1 MIKNLI
7 YFFGLLLLTCC
18 TQNASVPAGQWQD
31 VRSEA
36 DLWQF
41 SPDRIRSVFFALDL
55 SQPALSEVNTQ
66 LSQGD
71 TVAAA
76 KALLKYYGEIDRSWV
91 LTAIETTTAE
101 NYLEV
106 ANALAFDTI
115 VHEGNPIKIPLNSS
129 LGWQWDY
136 TGPIKDDEFAYSLNG
151 HQYLPTLYL
160 AQKENKEGKYVS
172 TFDRLMKDW
181 VFQHPLPEKSD
192 SIYVVLDT
200 AQHIDYRDIGEVEWR
215 TIQAGQRLGSSWPQL
230 FYAFQREENFSQA
243 TRLLMLSSMLDQAGF
258 LRQYHKHGHNWTTM
272 EMNGLALFALAFPEF
287 KKSDDW
293 AVYSLQVMSD
303 EINRQVYPDG
313 VQTEVATKTQWV
325 ALQRF
330 ESIAGNFQKADRSI
344 SADYMTGVEKMYNYL
359 AYSMRPDGH
368 QPLNSDSDRE
378 DLRPR
383 VLAAAEKFNR
393 GDWRSIATNGKL
405 GVTPRI
411 GPSLTFPWAG
421 IHIMRSGWGDQSA
434 WSFFDNGPYG
444 TGHQHRDKLHLS
456 VAAFGKDLLVD
467 GGRFTHHDYF
477 SFDPK
482 IWRGYFRSSFS
493 HNVILVDG
501 NGQNAG
507 ATRAKAPL
515 VEGEDFVH
523 REGYDYAYGSFLD
536 GFENVKGKVSHSRSV
551 LYLHDKYWVVL
562 DHIDTDQQRKLQVLW
577 HYAPDCEVMLDGKN
591 ATSASKDNANLHI
604 VPSGNVNWEMEIV
617 KGQEEPFKQGWY
629 SANYGSREPNPTVIY
644 SADITGPAT
653 FVWVLIPARGLVPK
667 TNTQFKEHGG
677 LVTVTITD
685 EGKTPINI
693 DLPVKKNIS
702 KVKVY

>member
-1 MIKNLI
+1 MLRNII
-7 YFFGLLLLTCC
+7 YFFGLLLLTHCS
-18 TQNASVPAGQWQD
+18 QNESALPGKWLD
-31 VRSEA
+31 VHSA
-36 DLWQF
+36 NDLWQF
-41 SPDRIRSVFFALDL
+41 RPDRLRSVFQALDL
-55 SQPALSEVNTQ
+55 SQPALSVVDIK
-66 LSQGD
+66 LSQAD

-76 KALLKYYGEIDRSWV
+76 EALLEYYSQVDRSWV
-91 LTAIETTTAE
+91 LTAIETADIGNYIETA
-101 NYLEV
+101 NGLV
-106 ANALAFDTI
+106 LDTI
-115 VHEGNPIKIPLNSS
+115 IREGDRVRIPLNASG
-129 LGWQWDY
+129 GWQWDY
-136 TGPIKDDEFAYSLNG
+136 TGPRKDDEFAYSING
-151 HQYLPTLYL
+151 HQYLPALYL
-160 AQKENKEGKYVS
+160 AQREHNESKYVK

-181 VFQHPLPEKSD
+181 VFQHPLPEKGD
-192 SIYVVLDT
+192 SIYLVLDT

-230 FYAFQREENFSQA
+230 FYAFQKEGDFSPA
-243 TRLLMLSSMLDQAGF
+243 TRLLMLSSMCEQADF
-258 LRQYHKHGHNWTTM
+258 LNQYHKSGHNWTTM

-287 KKSDDW
+287 KKANDW
-293 AVYSLQVMSD
+293 ADYSLRVMSD
-303 EINRQVYPDG
+303 EIDRQVYPDG

-330 ESIAGNFQKADRSI
+330 ESIADNFEKAGRTI
-344 SADYMTGVEKMYNYL
+344 SADYMKGVEGMYNYL

-383 VLAAAEKFNR
+383 VLTAANKFNR
-393 GDWRSIATNGKL
+393 PDWQWIATNGNL
-405 GVTPRI
+405 GVIPKA
-411 GPSLTFPWAG
+411 GPSVTFPWAG
-421 IHIMRSGWGDQSA
+421 IHVMRSSWGDQAA

-467 GGRFTHHDYF
+467 GGRFTHQDYF
-477 SFDPK
+477 SFDPAV
-482 IWRGYFRSSFS
+482 WRGYFRSSFS

-501 NGQNAG
+501 NGQKAG

-523 REGYDYAYGSFLD
+523 REEYDYAFGSFLD
-536 GFENVKGKVSHSRSV
+536 GFENVKGTVSHSRSV

-562 DHIDTDQQRKLQVLW
+562 DHIDTEQQRKLQVLW
-577 HYAPDCEVMLDGKN
+577 HYAPDCEVVLDGN
-591 ATSASKDNANLHI
+591 NVTSANKENANLRI

-644 SADITGPAT
+644 SADITGSTT
-653 FVWVLIPARGLVPK
+653 FVWVLIPATGLVPK

-677 LVTVTITD
+677 MVTLTITN
-685 EGKTPINI
+685 EGEAPINI
-693 DLPVKKNIS
+693 DLPVKKNTS
-702 KVKVY
+702 KVRVY